1 MSVLEQ
7 PIDQTDLLD
16 CLPVAVA
23 VFDADVRL
31 ISYNHAYET
40 LWGLDPDWLNGSPAL
55 GAILDQLRKARRIP
69 EQVDYNAFRAAEI
82 ARLTPPVSASN
93 DTVHLPD
100 GTSLIV
106 STAPSPTGGSVVCYR
121 DATAMLTAE
130 RALKEVQSVQ
140 RTTLDHLQDGI
151 AVFDPGGGLTYANP
165 AFTDLWLFPADIAEP
180 GWRLGDFLDATRS
193 LLPVA
198 PDWPAV
204 RRRLTG
210 RLTSRRA
217 GRDRL
222 RLNDGRVLHGGHIP
236 LPDGGTL
243 LHYRDV
249 TDSVRIEDEL
259 REKSEAANAESRLKS
274 AFLAT
279 LSHELRT
286 PLTTVSGFAELLAGE
301 YFGPLTPRQLEYVAG
316 ITGTARAI
324 NDLITDTMEL
334 SAIDAGQ
341 TELKLESFDLHA
353 ELVSLLGEAEHQAR
367 DKKIKLAFDCPP
379 EIGWLAADKDRIH
392 RALAY
397 LMNNALMLTG
407 SGGAITLGA
416 EREPG
421 RIILSIRDTGAGLPK
436 EDLAIL
442 DQGLATAEDRPLS
455 AGLGLLVVKRIGE
468 LHDGTFEIESR
479 LNRGTT
485 ARIILPVT
493 TGDAPK

>member
-23 VFDADVRL
+23 VFDGDVRL
-31 ISYNHAYET
+31 VSYNSAYVS
-40 LWGLDPDWLNGSPAL
+40 LWGLAAEWLDGAPSL
-55 GAILDQLRKARRIP
+55 GAILDQLRNSRRLP
-69 EQVDYNAFRAAEI
+69 EQVDYNVYRTAEI
-82 ARLTPPVSASN
+82 AKLTPPVNRAT

-100 GTSLIV
+100 GASLIV
-106 STAPSPTGGSVVCYR
+106 SIVPSPSGGSVVCYR
-121 DATAMLTAE
+121 DATAMLAAE

-151 AVFDPGGGLTYANP
+151 AVFDPGGILRYANE
-165 AFTDLWLFPADIAEP
+165 AFTALWMFPADIAQP
-180 GWRLGDFLDATRS
+180 GWRLGDFLDATRT
-193 LLPVA
+193 LLPVT

-204 RRRLTG
+204 RQRLTG
-210 RLTSRRA
+210 RLTSRKS

-222 RLNDGRVLHGGHIP
+222 RLNDGRVLDGGHIP

-259 REKSEAANAESRLKS
+259 REESETASAESRLKS

-301 YFGPLTPRQLEYVAG
+301 YFGPLMSRQREYVDG

-324 NDLITDTMEL
+324 NDLIADTMEL
-334 SAIDAGQ
+334 SAIEAGRAD
-341 TELKLESFDLHA
+341 LALESFDLHA
-353 ELVSLLGEAEHQAR
+353 ELVSLLAEAEHRAR
-367 DKKIKLAFDCPP
+367 DRKITLAFDCPP
-379 EIGWLAADKDRIH
+379 DIGWLAADKGRIH
-392 RALAY
+392 RALTY

-407 SGGAITLGA
+407 SGGTITLAA
-416 EREPG
+416 ERVPE
-421 RIILSIRDTGAGLPK
+421 RITLTVRDTGAGLPK
-436 EDLAIL
+436 EDLAAL
-442 DQGLATAEDRPLS
+442 DEGLTTAEDRPLS
-455 AGLGLLVVKRIGE
+455 AGLGLLVVKRICE
-468 LHDGTFEIESR
+468 FHDGAFEIESR

-485 ARIILPVT
+485 ARIRLPSAA
-493 TGDAPK
+493 GDAP